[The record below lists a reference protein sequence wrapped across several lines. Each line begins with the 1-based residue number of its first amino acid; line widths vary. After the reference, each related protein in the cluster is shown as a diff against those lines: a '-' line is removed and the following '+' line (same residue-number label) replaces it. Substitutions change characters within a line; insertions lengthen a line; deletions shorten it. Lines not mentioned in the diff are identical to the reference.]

1 MKRGFTLLLGIL
13 IIIFFWFLIPMF
25 LIVINL
31 LYNLPVFNNI
41 MLKAFGFAIFLFG
54 FSATIHTVHFHLLT
68 GRVTPVAVE
77 PPKEF
82 ISEGFYKYSR
92 NPMYIA
98 ILITL
103 LGVFLIFGHVLLLI
117 YTLLAIPTV
126 HLFVVYKEEPELKKL
141 FGKEYEDYI
150 KKVPR
155 WFPTSLK

>member
-1 MKRGFTLLLGIL
+1 MKRGLTFLLGIL
-13 IIIFFWFLIPMF
+13 IIIFFLFVVPMF

-31 LYNLPVFNNI
+31 LNNLPVLNNI
-41 MLKAFGFAIFLFG
+41 MFRALGFVIFLFG
-54 FSATIHTVHFHLLT
+54 FSTTIYTVHFHLLT

-82 ISEGFYKYSR
+82 ISKGFYKYSR

-103 LGVFLIFGHVLLLI
+103 LGGFLTFGHVLLLV
-117 YTLLAIPTV
+117 YTILAIPAV
-126 HLFVVYKEEPELKKL
+126 HLFVVYKEEPELKRL
-141 FGKEYEDYI
+141 FGKEYEDYM

-155 WFPTSLK
+155 WLPNIIK